1 MVAHGKV
8 TRNPLVALTEVDL
21 LPYLLI
27 DVVQFAHISD
37 LLGVEL
43 DSAREHVDVLAV
55 EDAASSRVSGYVE
68 LCDSV
73 PLVLSHVIVF
83 TIGVEV
89 FSVVASDSID
99 PVHVTIID
107 RREI

>member
-43 DSAREHVDVLAV
+43 DSAREHVDVLTV
-55 EDAASSRVSGYVE
+55 EDAASS
-68 LCDSV
+68 
-73 PLVLSHVIVF
+73 
-83 TIGVEV
+83 
-89 FSVVASDSID
+89 
-99 PVHVTIID
+99 
-107 RREI
+107 